1 MSDGVLGLIGV
12 GISVIGTIGI
22 AIYNQR
28 NVRKQNAKNEKTQ
41 NIIRK
46 QQEEFESQMLVQQQE
61 FQERI
66 TKKQIDANL
75 KAKARI
81 EWISD
86 VRELVAEY
94 ISELS
99 VLQQILF
106 QMIVPVET
114 IQIEN
119 ENENPRQQI
128 IDGNLEKIEPLL
140 EKLNSQRM
148 KITNLSEKILLFFS
162 SKEDHRE
169 IENQL
174 IYAQNQLMILE
185 IFIRKIKGERLNPTP
200 IDELLPEEFNQ
211 FNMRFVSNIKEL
223 RSIFRDYFKSEWDRA
238 KQGK

>member
-1 MSDGVLGLIGV
+1 MEWWNLWVPF
-12 GISVIGTIGI
+12 IGTLAGI
-22 AIYNQR
+22 YVNYRISQ
-28 NVRKQNAKNEKTQ
+28 KNS
-41 NIIRK
+41 
-46 QQEEFESQMLVQQQE
+46 EESKE
-61 FQERI
+61 FQENQRTFQKEI
-66 TKKQIDANL
+66 TQKQIDANL
-75 KAKARI
+75 KAQARI

-119 ENENPRQQI
+119 QNENPRQQI

-211 FNMRFVSNIKEL
+211 FNMSFVSNIKKL
-223 RSIFRDYFKSEWDRA
+223 RSIFRDYFKSEWDKA

>member
-169 IENQL
+169 IEKQL

>member
-1 MSDGVLGLIGV
+1 MEWWNLWVPF
-12 GISVIGTIGI
+12 IGTIAGI
-22 AIYNQR
+22 YVNYRISQ
-28 NVRKQNAKNEKTQ
+28 KNS
-41 NIIRK
+41 
-46 QQEEFESQMLVQQQE
+46 EESKE
-61 FQERI
+61 FQENQRTFQKEI
-66 TKKQIDANL
+66 TQKQIDANL
-75 KAKARI
+75 KAQARI

-119 ENENPRQQI
+119 QNENPRQQI

-211 FNMRFVSNIKEL
+211 FNMRFVSNIKKL
-223 RSIFRDYFKSEWDRA
+223 RSIFRDYFKSEWDKA

>member
-1 MSDGVLGLIGV
+1 MEWWNLWVPF
-12 GISVIGTIGI
+12 IGTLAGI
-22 AIYNQR
+22 YVNYRISQ
-28 NVRKQNAKNEKTQ
+28 KNS
-41 NIIRK
+41 
-46 QQEEFESQMLVQQQE
+46 EESKE
-61 FQERI
+61 FQENQRTFQKEI
-66 TKKQIDANL
+66 TQKQIDANL
-75 KAKARI
+75 KAQARI

-119 ENENPRQQI
+119 KNENPRQQI

-169 IENQL
+169 IEKQL

-211 FNMRFVSNIKEL
+211 FNMRFVSNIKKL
-223 RSIFRDYFKSEWDRA
+223 RSIFRDYFKSEWDKA